1 MRDVHVFDLLGRFSR
16 AFPFP
21 SELIKTVP
29 DADLEIGL
37 PDVFE
42 GPHAVG
48 GLILVL
54 GPFLPVLFGGQKANG
69 DFQGK
74 IYRMFFS
81 LWNATTIKLNKE
93 VALNSDLNLNLIL
106 LFIRWR
112 VSSF

>member
-48 GLILVL
+48 GLILEL
-54 GPFLPVLFGGQKANG
+54 GLFCRCYSV
-69 DFQGK
+69 GK
-74 IYRMFFS
+74 RPMSIF
-81 LWNATTIKLNKE
+81 KE
-93 VALNSDLNLNLIL
+93 KYMECWFHCGMLQS
-106 LFIRWR
+106 
-112 VSSF
+112 